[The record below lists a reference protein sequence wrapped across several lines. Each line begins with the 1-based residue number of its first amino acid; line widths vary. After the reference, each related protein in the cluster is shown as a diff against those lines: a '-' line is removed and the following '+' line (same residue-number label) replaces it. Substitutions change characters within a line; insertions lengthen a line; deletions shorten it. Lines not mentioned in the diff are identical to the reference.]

1 MSSGKSGKLIL
12 KRLSTLSKQIRSRA
26 IFINAPTIRKK
37 SGLAALF
44 YFLSIFSSKN
54 ASALEI
60 RIGISE
66 ACPPGF
72 HSKQTC
78 AAPSCPC
85 KIPAKARVHSPTTRM
100 RLFLVRSS
108 PLPKERYA
116 LFAIGRC
123 EAAKSKNPSYQSEP
137 ETDAQ
142 HPKAALW

>member
-1 MSSGKSGKLIL
+1 MPAWIPFRINMRRAQLPLQNSG
-12 KRLSTLSKQIRSRA
+12 Q
-26 IFINAPTIRKK
+26 
-37 SGLAALF
+37 
-44 YFLSIFSSKN
+44 
-54 ASALEI
+54 
-60 RIGISE
+60 
-66 ACPPGF
+66 
-72 HSKQTC
+72 
-78 AAPSCPC
+78 
-85 KIPAKARVHSPTTRM
+85 KARVHSPTMRM